1 MQYPQDGTLS
11 LRRLRRIFEVAG
23 PKGHAEA
30 TRLKRCDQFLRI
42 LALIGLLHL
51 VACSTPVAVP
61 DKPQALA
68 AKAVEAFTTADGVR
82 LAVRTFAAAQQTKA
96 VLLALHG
103 FNDYSRAFE
112 GAAHYFAQAGIE
124 TVAYDQRGFGGAPD
138 RGKWAGTTTL
148 VNDFL
153 AFLHFVRLE
162 HPGLPLFVLGDSM
175 GGAVVAVAL
184 AQETQTAIAGVIL
197 VSPAVWSRD
206 TMPWYQRLGL
216 WIGAGLAPA
225 WTVNGKGLGL
235 APSDN
240 RPMLI
245 DLGKDPL
252 VIKET
257 RLDALSGLTDLMDQ
271 AMVSVPK
278 LQHRTLLA
286 YGLRDV
292 IVPRRPMIAM
302 LERWPQEAAPNFRF
316 GLYPDG
322 YHMLL
327 RDLQRA
333 VVWKDIVSWMLAPDA
348 SLPSGFE
355 RERSEV
361 LRQL

>member
-1 MQYPQDGTLS
+1 M
-11 LRRLRRIFEVAG
+11 
-23 PKGHAEA
+23 
-30 TRLKRCDQFLRI
+30 KRCDQFLRS
-42 LALIGLLHL
+42 LAFVALLQL

-61 DKPQALA
+61 DNSQALA
-68 AKAVEAFTTADGVR
+68 AKAAEAFIAADGVR
-82 LAVRTFAAAQQTKA
+82 LAVRTFAAVQQPKA

-103 FNDYSRAFE
+103 FNDYSRTFE
-112 GAAHYFAQAGIE
+112 GAAHYFAQAGIK
-124 TVAYDQRGFGGAPD
+124 TVAFDQRGFGGAPD
-138 RGKWAGTTTL
+138 RGKWAGTNVL

-153 AFLHFVRLE
+153 AFVRFVRRD
-162 HPGLPLFVLGDSM
+162 HPGLPLFVLGESM
-175 GGAVVAVAL
+175 GGAVVAEAL

-197 VSPAVWSRD
+197 VAPAIWSRD

-225 WTVNGKGLGL
+225 WTVSGKGLGL

-245 DLGKDPL
+245 EFAKDPL

-257 RLDALSGLTDLMDQ
+257 RVDALNGLTDLMDQ

-286 YGLRDV
+286 YGLHDV

-316 GLYPDG
+316 GLYPEG

-333 VVWKDIVSWMLAPDA
+333 VVWKDMVSWMLAPDA
-348 SLPSGFE
+348 ILPSGFE
-355 RERSEV
+355 QERSEV

>member
-1 MQYPQDGTLS
+1 VN
-11 LRRLRRIFEVAG
+11 RRG
-23 PKGHAEA
+23 
-30 TRLKRCDQFLRI
+30 QFLRI
-42 LALIGLLHL
+42 LALIGLLQL

-68 AKAVEAFTTADGVR
+68 AKAAEVFTTADGVR
-82 LAVRTFAAAQQTKA
+82 LAVRTFAAAQQPKA

-112 GAAHYFAQAGIE
+112 GAAHYFAQAGIK

-138 RGKWAGTTTL
+138 RGQWAGTHVL

-153 AFLHFVRLE
+153 AVLNFVRRD
-162 HPGLPLFVLGDSM
+162 HPDLPLFVLGDSM
-175 GGAVVAVAL
+175 GGAVVAEAL

-197 VSPAVWSRD
+197 VAPAVWSRE

-225 WTVNGKGLGL
+225 WTVSGKGLDI

-245 DLGKDPL
+245 ELGKDPL

-257 RLDALSGLTDLMDQ
+257 RLDALNGLTDLMDQ

-327 RDLQRA
+327 RDLQRS
-333 VVWKDIVSWMLAPDA
+333 VVWKDMVSWMLAPDA

-355 RERSEV
+355 RERREV

>member
-1 MQYPQDGTLS
+1 MYETE
-11 LRRLRRIFEVAG
+11 RRPNLV
-23 PKGHAEA
+23 
-30 TRLKRCDQFLRI
+30 RCDKILRS
-42 LALIGLLHL
+42 LALITLLHL

-61 DKPQALA
+61 DKPQALVANA
-68 AKAVEAFTTADGVR
+68 AEVFTTDDGVR
-82 LAVRTFAAAQQTKA
+82 LPIRTFAAVRQPKA

-112 GAAHYFAQAGIE
+112 GVADYFAQAGIK

-138 RGKWAGTTTL
+138 RGKWAGTNVL

-153 AFLHFVRLE
+153 AVLNFVRRD
-162 HPGLPLFVLGDSM
+162 HPDLPLFVLGESM

-184 AQETQTAIAGVIL
+184 VQEKENGIAGVIL
-197 VSPAVWSRD
+197 AAPAVWSRD

-216 WIGAGLAPA
+216 WLGAGLAPA
-225 WTVNGKGLGL
+225 WTVSGKGLDIV
-235 APSDN
+235 PSDN

-245 DLGKDPL
+245 ALGKDPL

-278 LQHRTLLA
+278 LKDRTLLV
-286 YGLRDV
+286 YGLRDA
-292 IVPRRPMIAM
+292 IVPRQPMMA
-302 LERWPQEAAPNFRF
+302 LFERWPQDAAPNFRF
-316 GLYPDG
+316 GLYPEG

-327 RDLQRA
+327 RDLQRS
-333 VVWKDIVSWMLAPDA
+333 VVWQDMVSWMLDPGAP
-348 SLPSGFE
+348 LPSGFE
-355 RERSEV
+355 RERTEV
-361 LRQL
+361 LPQLRIPGG

>member
-1 MQYPQDGTLS
+1 MK
-11 LRRLRRIFEVAG
+11 RR
-23 PKGHAEA
+23 
-30 TRLKRCDQFLRI
+30 DQFLRI
-42 LALIGLLHL
+42 LALIGLLQL

-61 DKPQALA
+61 DNSQALA
-68 AKAVEAFTTADGVR
+68 ANAAEVFTTADGVR
-82 LAVRTFAAAQQTKA
+82 LAVRTFAAVQQPKA

-103 FNDYSRAFE
+103 FNDYSRGFE
-112 GAAHYFAQAGIE
+112 GAAHYFAQAGIK

-138 RGKWAGTTTL
+138 HGKWAGTTTL
-148 VNDFL
+148 VSDFL
-153 AFLHFVRLE
+153 AFLHFVRRE
-162 HPGLPLFVLGDSM
+162 HPDLPLFVLGESM
-175 GGAVVAVAL
+175 GGAVVAEAL

-197 VSPAVWSRD
+197 VAPAVWSRD

-216 WIGAGLAPA
+216 WIGAGVAPA
-225 WTVNGKGLGL
+225 WTVSGKGLDIV
-235 APSDN
+235 PSDN
-240 RPMLI
+240 RAMLI
-245 DLGKDPL
+245 EFAKDPL

-257 RLDALSGLTDLMDQ
+257 RLDALNGLTDLMDL

-292 IVPRRPMIAM
+292 IVPRQPMIAM

-327 RDLQRA
+327 RDLQRS
-333 VVWKDIVSWMLAPDA
+333 VVWKDMVSWMLAPDA
-348 SLPSGFE
+348 ILPSGFE
-355 RERSEV
+355 QERSEV